1 MRRSDLRG
9 LSDEALMQLVGAGE
23 TRAFEAIFDRHAPV
37 ACALAYRICGR
48 RPLAED
54 VVQEAFLSLWRCGAR
69 YDPTRGSVRAWLL
82 SVVRHAAI
90 DALRRAYVRDSRS
103 APNEQLDERT
113 GTAELTEAEILRRDD
128 ARQVRQALAELPP
141 EQRQVIG
148 LAYFGGLTQ
157 QEIAEMLELPAGT
170 VKGRT
175 RLGLQKLEVV
185 LHPALRMRAELGLS
199 GPVSYM

>member
-1 MRRSDLRG
+1 M
-9 LSDEALMQLVGAGE
+9 ELVGEGD

-37 ACALAYRICGR
+37 AWALAYRVCGH

-69 YDPTRGSVRAWLL
+69 YDRTRGNVRAWLL
-82 SVVRHAAI
+82 SVVRHQAI
-90 DALRRAYVRDSRS
+90 DALRRASVRESRS
-103 APNEQLDERT
+103 VTDDELVERVGT
-113 GTAELTEAEILRRDD
+113 GELTEAEIVRRDD
-128 ARQVRQALAELPP
+128 ARQVRQALATLPS
-141 EQRQVIG
+141 EQRQVIS

-157 QEIAEMLELPAGT
+157 QEIARMLELPAGT

-185 LHPALRMRAELGLS
+185 LHPALRAS
-199 GPVSYM
+199 AAVA

>member
-1 MRRSDLRG
+1 
-9 LSDEALMQLVGAGE
+9 MQLVGEGDA
-23 TRAFEAIFDRHAPV
+23 RAFEVIFDRHAPV
-37 ACALAYRICGR
+37 AWALAYRVCGR

-69 YDPTRGSVRAWLL
+69 YDPTRGNVRAWLL
-82 SVVRHAAI
+82 SVVRHQAI
-90 DALRRAYVRDSRS
+90 DAIRRASVRESHS
-103 APNEQLDERT
+103 APDEELVERVAS
-113 GTAELTEAEILRRDD
+113 AELTEAEIVRRDD
-128 ARQVRQALAELPP
+128 ARHVHRALAALPP

-157 QEIAEMLELPAGT
+157 QEIARTLELPPGT

-185 LHPALRMRAELGLS
+185 LHPTLRAGPTLAGALA
-199 GPVSYM
+199 